1 MGQAPQLSRILNMIT
16 DRAGFTTGA
25 SLSFTKNVDS
35 YAAFMHESTS
45 KNAQWKSESKKVAI
59 LVTNGF
65 EQVELLQLREALN
78 KGRS

>member
-45 KNAQWKSESKKVAI
+45 KNAQWKSE
-59 LVTNGF
+59 
-65 EQVELLQLREALN
+65 R
-78 KGRS
+78 